1 VRRHGDIALKYL
13 PLVVEYR
20 FIVPVMTPVESS
32 EAPAAVAS
40 VPAKRSIPVPW
51 PALGV
56 GLGLLLAAG
65 AALLAWGLAELL
77 AGTGPSAAPLAA
89 ALAVAVVVLP
99 MAVLLLKLSR
109 QLERSRLQLERLD
122 TVDATTGVA
131 NRVHFL
137 ALAGREWSRARRYGS
152 GAALLLVDIDR
163 FQRLVETRG
172 VAIGDAVLRALA
184 QHTEPTL
191 RGGDALARFGGAQ
204 LAVWLP
210 HADPIGALDV
220 AERVR
225 ERIEALDIPVGA
237 KTLRVT
243 VSVGVAALRPAHQG
257 LAALIDDAE
266 AAVQAARQTGGNC
279 VRAAPVDLGQLRKI
293 GPSVGDNQAAGP
305 V

>member
-1 VRRHGDIALKYL
+1 
-13 PLVVEYR
+13 VVEYSTT
-20 FIVPVMTPVESS
+20 VSVMTPAESS
-32 EAPAAVAS
+32 DAPAPVAAMS
-40 VPAKRSIPVPW
+40 AARSIAVPW

-56 GLGLLLAAG
+56 GLGLLLAGG

-77 AGTGPSAAPLAA
+77 AGTGPGAAPLAA
-89 ALAVAVVVLP
+89 ALAVAVVVLQ
-99 MAVLLLKLSR
+99 MAVLLLKMSR
-109 QLERSRLQLERLD
+109 QIERSRLQIERLD

-131 NRVHFL
+131 NRGHFL

-152 GAALLLVDIDR
+152 GAALLLVDVDR
-163 FQRLVETRG
+163 FQRLIETRG
-172 VAIGDAVLRALA
+172 AAAGDAVLRALA
-184 QHTEPTL
+184 RHTEPTL

-204 LAVWLP
+204 LAVWLA

-225 ERIEALDIPVGA
+225 ERIETLDIPFGE

-243 VSVGVAALRPAHQG
+243 VSVGVAALRPAHLA
-257 LAALIDDAE
+257 LAALIDDAD

-279 VRAAPVDLGQLRKI
+279 VRAAPVDLGQLREI